1 MRFRFEALLQIHKN
15 KENLLQKELGVIL
28 THKQTQQNRQDFLKN
43 TRENKINQVNQ
54 RMTQDTTID
63 THFLYDMFFKGNSLQ
78 NNRQKKIISE
88 IDTRT
93 EAKREELVE
102 ASRKR
107 RTMEILKDRDLEQ
120 YRSKLAKMET
130 ESMDEIASNHWSL
143 NS

>member
-43 TRENKINQVNQ
+43 TRAKKINQVNQ

-78 NNRQKKIISE
+78 NNRQETIISE
-88 IDTRT
+88 IDTRA

-120 YRSKLAKMET
+120 YRSKLAKLET
-130 ESMDEIASNHWSL
+130 ESMDEIASNYWHL

>member
-1 MRFRFEALLQIHKN
+1 MKFRFEALLKVHKN
-15 KENLLQKELGVIL
+15 REDLLQKQLGDIL
-28 THKQTQQNRQDFLKN
+28 AHKQKQQNRQDLLKDARKN
-43 TRENKINQVNQ
+43 EIKLVNQ
-54 RMTQDTTID
+54 RMTKDTSINTYV
-63 THFLYDMFFKGNSLQ
+63 LYNKFFDGNYLQ
-78 NNRQKKIISE
+78 NNRQETIISE
-88 IDTRT
+88 IDTRA

>member
-1 MRFRFEALLQIHKN
+1 MKFRFETLLKVHKN
-15 KENLLQKELGVIL
+15 RENLLQKQLGDIL
-28 THKQTQQNRQDFLKN
+28 AHKQKQQNRQDFLKN
-43 TRENKINQVNQ
+43 TRKNKINQVNQ
-54 RMTQDTTID
+54 RMTQDTSIN
-63 THFLYDMFFKGNSLQ
+63 THFLYDMFFKGNSFQ
-78 NNRQKKIISE
+78 NNRQETIISE
-88 IDTRT
+88 IDTRA

-107 RTMEILKDRDLEQ
+107 RTMEILKDRDVEQ

>member
-43 TRENKINQVNQ
+43 TRAKKINQVNQ

-63 THFLYDMFFKGNSLQ
+63 THFLYDMFFEGNYLQ

-88 IDTRT
+88 IDTRA

-107 RTMEILKDRDLEQ
+107 RTMEILKNRASEQ

>member
-1 MRFRFEALLQIHKN
+1 MKFRFETLLKVHKN
-15 KENLLQKELGVIL
+15 RENLLQKQLGDIL
-28 THKQTQQNRQDFLKN
+28 AHKQKQQNRQDFLKK

-54 RMTQDTTID
+54 RITHDTTID

-78 NNRQKKIISE
+78 NSLQKTIISE
-88 IDTRT
+88 INTRAD
-93 EAKREELVE
+93 AKREELVE

-120 YRSKLAKMET
+120 HRNKLAKIET

>member
-1 MRFRFEALLQIHKN
+1 MKFRFETLLKVHKN
-15 KENLLQKELGVIL
+15 RENLLQKQLGDIL
-28 THKQTQQNRQDFLKN
+28 AHKQKQQNRQDFLKDARKN
-43 TRENKINQVNQ
+43 EIKQVNQ
-54 RMTQDTTID
+54 RMIKETSINTYV
-63 THFLYDMFFKGNSLQ
+63 LYNKFFDGNYLQ
-78 NNRQKKIISE
+78 NNRQETIISE
-88 IDTRT
+88 IDTRA

-120 YRSKLAKMET
+120 YKSKLEKMET

>member
-54 RMTQDTTID
+54 RMTQETTID
-63 THFLYDMFFKGNSLQ
+63 THFLYDMFFKGNYLQ

-88 IDTRT
+88 INTRT

-120 YRSKLAKMET
+120 YRSKLAKLET

>member
-1 MRFRFEALLQIHKN
+1 MKFRFETLLKVHKN
-15 KENLLQKELGVIL
+15 RENLLQKQLGDIFA
-28 THKQTQQNRQDFLKN
+28 HKQTQQTRQDLSKDARKN
-43 TRENKINQVNQ
+43 GIKQVNQ
-54 RMTQDTTID
+54 RMIKDTSINTYV
-63 THFLYDMFFKGNSLQ
+63 LYNKFFDGNYLQ
-78 NNRQKKIISE
+78 NNRQETIISE
-88 IDTRT
+88 IDTRA

>member
-1 MRFRFEALLQIHKN
+1 MKFRFGTLLKVHKN
-15 KENLLQKELGVIL
+15 KENLLQKQLGDIL
-28 THKQTQQNRQDFLKN
+28 AHKQKQQNRQDFLKN
-43 TRENKINQVNQ
+43 TRKNKINQVNQ
-54 RMTQDTTID
+54 RMTQDTTIN
-63 THFLYDMFFKGNSLQ
+63 THFLYDMFFKGNSFQ
-78 NNRQKKIISE
+78 NNRQETIISE
-88 IDTRT
+88 IDTRA

-120 YRSKLAKMET
+120 YRSKLAKIET

>member
-63 THFLYDMFFKGNSLQ
+63 THFLYDMFFKGNYLQ

-88 IDTRT
+88 INTRA
-93 EAKREELVE
+93 EAKREALVE

-107 RTMEILKDRDLEQ
+107 RTMEILKERDLNQ
-120 YRSKLAKMET
+120 HKKKMAKIET
-130 ESMDEIASNHWSL
+130 ETMDEIASNYWHL

>member
-1 MRFRFEALLQIHKN
+1 MKFRFGTLLKVHKN
-15 KENLLQKELGVIL
+15 KENLLQKQLGDIL
-28 THKQTQQNRQDFLKN
+28 AHKQKQQNRQDFLKN
-43 TRENKINQVNQ
+43 TRKNKINQVNQ
-54 RMTQDTTID
+54 RMTQDTTIN
-63 THFLYDMFFKGNSLQ
+63 THFLYDMFFKGNSFQ
-78 NNRQKKIISE
+78 NNRQETIISE
-88 IDTRT
+88 IDTRA

>member
-1 MRFRFEALLQIHKN
+1 MKFRFGTLLKVHKN
-15 KENLLQKELGVIL
+15 KENLLQKQLGDIL
-28 THKQTQQNRQDFLKN
+28 AHKQKQQNRQDFLKN
-43 TRENKINQVNQ
+43 TRKNKINQVNQ

-63 THFLYDMFFKGNSLQ
+63 THFLYDMFFKGNSFQ
-78 NNRQKKIISE
+78 NNRQETIISE
-88 IDTRT
+88 IDTRA

>member
-28 THKQTQQNRQDFLKN
+28 THRQTQQNRQDFLEN
-43 TRENKINQVNQ
+43 TRENKITQVNQ
-54 RMTQDTTID
+54 RMAQDITID

-78 NNRQKKIISE
+78 NNRQKTIISE
-88 IDTRT
+88 INTRA

-107 RTMEILKDRDLEQ
+107 RTMEILKERDLKQ
-120 YRSKLAKMET
+120 HKKKLAKMET
-130 ESMDEIASNHWSL
+130 ETMDEIASNYWQLS
-143 NS
+143 S

>member
-1 MRFRFEALLQIHKN
+1 MKFRFETLLKVHKN
-15 KENLLQKELGVIL
+15 RENLLQKQLGDIL
-28 THKQTQQNRQDFLKN
+28 AHKQKQQSRQDLLKDARKN
-43 TRENKINQVNQ
+43 EIKLVNQ
-54 RMTQDTTID
+54 RMTKDTSINTYV
-63 THFLYDMFFKGNSLQ
+63 LYNKFFDGNYLQ
-78 NNRQKKIISE
+78 NNRQETIISE
-88 IDTRT
+88 IDTRA

-120 YRSKLAKMET
+120 YRSKLAKMEI

>member
-1 MRFRFEALLQIHKN
+1 MKFRFETLLKVHKN
-15 KENLLQKELGVIL
+15 RENLLQKQLGDIFA
-28 THKQTQQNRQDFLKN
+28 HKQKQQNRQDFLKN
-43 TRENKINQVNQ
+43 TRKNKINQVNQ
-54 RMTQDTTID
+54 RMTQDTTIN
-63 THFLYDMFFKGNSLQ
+63 THFLYDMFFKGNSFQ
-78 NNRQKKIISE
+78 NNRQETIISE
-88 IDTRT
+88 IDTRA

-107 RTMEILKDRDLEQ
+107 RTMEILKDRNLEQ

>member
-1 MRFRFEALLQIHKN
+1 MKFRFETLLKVHKN
-15 KENLLQKELGVIL
+15 RENLLQKELGDIL
-28 THKQTQQNRQDFLKN
+28 AHKQKQQNRQDFLKN
-43 TRENKINQVNQ
+43 TRKNKINQVNQ
-54 RMTQDTTID
+54 RMTQDTSIN
-63 THFLYDMFFKGNSLQ
+63 THFLYDMFFKGNYLQ
-78 NNRQKKIISE
+78 NNRQETIISE
-88 IDTRT
+88 IDTRA

>member
-1 MRFRFEALLQIHKN
+1 MKFRFETLLKVHKN
-15 KENLLQKELGVIL
+15 RENLLQKQLGDIL
-28 THKQTQQNRQDFLKN
+28 AHKQKQQNRQDFLKN
-43 TRENKINQVNQ
+43 TRKNKINQVNQ
-54 RMTQDTTID
+54 RMTQDTTIN
-63 THFLYDMFFKGNSLQ
+63 THFLYDMFFKRNYLQ
-78 NNRQKKIISE
+78 NNRQETIISE
-88 IDTRT
+88 IDTRA

-107 RTMEILKDRDLEQ
+107 RTMEILKDRDVEQ

>member
-15 KENLLQKELGVIL
+15 KENLLQKELGIIL
-28 THKQTQQNRQDFLKN
+28 TNKQTQQNRQDFLKN
-43 TRENKINQVNQ
+43 TRAKKINQVNQ
-54 RMTQDTTID
+54 RMIQDTTID
-63 THFLYDMFFKGNSLQ
+63 THFLYDMFFKGNYLQ

-88 IDTRT
+88 INTRA

-107 RTMEILKDRDLEQ
+107 RTMEILKERDLKQ
-120 YRSKLAKMET
+120 YKIKLAKMET
-130 ESMDEIASNHWSL
+130 ETMDEIASNYWHL

>member
-1 MRFRFEALLQIHKN
+1 MKFRFETLLKVHKN
-15 KENLLQKELGVIL
+15 RENLLQKQLGDIL
-28 THKQTQQNRQDFLKN
+28 AHKQKQQNRQDFLKDARKN
-43 TRENKINQVNQ
+43 EIKQVNQ
-54 RMTQDTTID
+54 RMTQNTTID
-63 THFLYDMFFKGNSLQ
+63 THFLYDMFFKGNSIQ

-88 IDTRT
+88 INTRT

-120 YRSKLAKMET
+120 YRSKLAKLET
-130 ESMDEIASNHWSL
+130 ESMDEIASNYWHL

>member
-54 RMTQDTTID
+54 RMTQETTID
-63 THFLYDMFFKGNSLQ
+63 THFLYDMFFKGNSIQ

-88 IDTRT
+88 INTRT

-120 YRSKLAKMET
+120 YRSKLAKLET
-130 ESMDEIASNHWSL
+130 ESMDEIASNYWHL

>member
-63 THFLYDMFFKGNSLQ
+63 THFLYDMFFKGNYLQ

-88 IDTRT
+88 IDTRA

>member
-43 TRENKINQVNQ
+43 TRAKKINQVNQ

-63 THFLYDMFFKGNSLQ
+63 THFLYDMFFEGNHLQ

-88 IDTRT
+88 IDTRA

>member
-1 MRFRFEALLQIHKN
+1 MKFRFETLLKVHKN
-15 KENLLQKELGVIL
+15 RENLLQKQLGDIL
-28 THKQTQQNRQDFLKN
+28 AHKQKQQNRQDFLKDARKN
-43 TRENKINQVNQ
+43 EIKQVNQ
-54 RMTQDTTID
+54 RMIKDTSINIYA
-63 THFLYDMFFKGNSLQ
+63 LYNKFFDGNYLQ
-78 NNRQKKIISE
+78 NNRQETIISE
-88 IDTRT
+88 IDTRA

-120 YRSKLAKMET
+120 YRSKLAKLET

>member
-43 TRENKINQVNQ
+43 TRAKKINQVNQ

-63 THFLYDMFFKGNSLQ
+63 TLFLYDMFFEGNYLQ
-78 NNRQKKIISE
+78 NSRQKTIISE
-88 IDTRT
+88 INTRA

-107 RTMEILKDRDLEQ
+107 RTMEILKERDLKQ
-120 YRSKLAKMET
+120 YKIKLAKMET
-130 ESMDEIASNHWSL
+130 ETMDEIASNYWHL

>member
-1 MRFRFEALLQIHKN
+1 MKFRFETLLKVHKN
-15 KENLLQKELGVIL
+15 RENLLQKQLGDIL
-28 THKQTQQNRQDFLKN
+28 AHKQKQQNRQDLLKDARKN
-43 TRENKINQVNQ
+43 EIKQVNQ
-54 RMTQDTTID
+54 RMIKDTSINTYV
-63 THFLYDMFFKGNSLQ
+63 LYNKFFDGNYLQ
-78 NNRQKKIISE
+78 NNRQETIISE
-88 IDTRT
+88 IDARA

-130 ESMDEIASNHWSL
+130 ESMDEIASNHWSV

>member
-1 MRFRFEALLQIHKN
+1 MKFRFETLLKVHKN
-15 KENLLQKELGVIL
+15 KENLLQKQLGDIL
-28 THKQTQQNRQDFLKN
+28 AHKQKQQNRQDFLKN
-43 TRENKINQVNQ
+43 TRKNKINQVNQ
-54 RMTQDTTID
+54 RMTQDTTIN
-63 THFLYDMFFKGNSLQ
+63 THFLYDMFFKGNSFQ
-78 NNRQKKIISE
+78 NNRQETIISE
-88 IDTRT
+88 IDTRA

>member
-1 MRFRFEALLQIHKN
+1 MKFRFETLLKVHKN
-15 KENLLQKELGVIL
+15 RENLLQKQLGDIL
-28 THKQTQQNRQDFLKN
+28 AHKQKQQNRQDFLKN
-43 TRENKINQVNQ
+43 TRKNKINQVNQ
-54 RMTQDTTID
+54 RMTQDTSIN
-63 THFLYDMFFKGNSLQ
+63 THFLYDMFFKGNYLQ
-78 NNRQKKIISE
+78 NNRQETIISE
-88 IDTRT
+88 IDTRA

>member
-1 MRFRFEALLQIHKN
+1 MRFRFETLLQVHKN
-15 KENLLQKELGVIL
+15 RENLLQKELGDIL
-28 THKQTQQNRQDFLKN
+28 AHKQTQQNRQDFFKSTRKN
-43 TRENKINQVNQ
+43 EIKQVNQ
-54 RMTQDTTID
+54 LMTQDSKID
-63 THFLYDMFFKGNSLQ
+63 TYILYNKFFEGNYLQ
-78 NNRQKKIISE
+78 NNRQETIISE
-88 IDTRT
+88 IDTRA

>member
-1 MRFRFEALLQIHKN
+1 MKFRFETLLKVHKN
-15 KENLLQKELGVIL
+15 RENLLQKQLGDIL
-28 THKQTQQNRQDFLKN
+28 AHKQKQQNRQDFLKN

-54 RMTQDTTID
+54 RITQDTTID
-63 THFLYDMFFKGNSLQ
+63 THFLYDMFFKGNFLQ

-88 IDTRT
+88 IDTRAET
-93 EAKREELVE
+93 KREELVE

-120 YRSKLAKMET
+120 HRNKLAKMET